1 MKTVSQRSKLR
12 TVAKPDEL
20 QSLHPLWAGECGKRI
35 TGKAEYPSKVRL
47 RSLQKTIRKYYRA

>member
-20 QSLHPLWAGECGKRI
+20 QSLHPHWAGDCGKRI

-47 RSLQKTIRKYYRA
+47 RSL